1 MKRNLKILHARLL
14 LAFMVLAPLVLVPAV
29 RAATMVELS
38 GDLVLIGDPS
48 IRGSFEARAVGD
60 PNQLVGTG
68 KFETST
74 MTILFSLTGNIIGD
88 PNSRAGAV
96 ITLSG
101 QVTQSTDP
109 TLLRTPVTVNGLVEP
124 DTRQISLTVG
134 AIGDP
139 NAKTFVGA
147 GLISI
152 ETNGR

>member
-1 MKRNLKILHARLL
+1 MKILHARLL

-29 RAATMVELS
+29 RAATMVEMS
-38 GDLVLIGDPS
+38 GNLVLIGDPT
-48 IRGSFEARAVGD
+48 IRISLEARAVGD
-60 PNQLVGTG
+60 PNLLVGTG

-74 MTILFSLTGNIIGD
+74 MTILFSLTGNIVGD
-88 PNSRAGAV
+88 PNQREV
-96 ITLSG
+96 MTLSG

>member
-29 RAATMVELS
+29 RAATMVEMS
-38 GDLVLIGDPS
+38 GNLVLIGDPT
-48 IRGSFEARAVGD
+48 IRISLEARAVGD
-60 PNQLVGTG
+60 PNLLVGTG

-74 MTILFSLTGNIIGD
+74 MTILFSLTGNIVGD
-88 PNSRAGAV
+88 PNQREV
-96 ITLSG
+96 MTLSG

>member
-1 MKRNLKILHARLL
+1 MKRNLKILHARSL
-14 LAFMVLAPLVLVPAV
+14 LAFIVLAPLVLVPAV

-38 GDLVLIGDPS
+38 GDLVLIGDPT
-48 IRGSFEARAVGD
+48 IRISLEARAVGD
-60 PNQLVGTG
+60 PNLLVGTG

-74 MTILFSLTGNIIGD
+74 MTILFSLTGNIVGD
-88 PNSRAGAV
+88 PNQREV
-96 ITLSG
+96 MTLSG

>member
-1 MKRNLKILHARLL
+1 LKILHARLL

-29 RAATMVELS
+29 RAATMVEMS
-38 GDLVLIGDPS
+38 GNLVLIGDPT
-48 IRGSFEARAVGD
+48 IRISLEARAVGD
-60 PNQLVGTG
+60 PNLLVGTG

-74 MTILFSLTGNIIGD
+74 MTILFSLTGNIVGD
-88 PNSRAGAV
+88 PNQREV
-96 ITLSG
+96 MTLSG